1 MKFTQVRLANFPIH
15 ISLIFNVTFIFKNFE
30 MYFQKGKKMEIF
42 MDSEKSMNSFEIKMD
57 RLLHCLQGNIFT
69 NFLITF

>member
-1 MKFTQVRLANFPIH
+1 
-15 ISLIFNVTFIFKNFE
+15 

-69 NFLITF
+69 NLVITF